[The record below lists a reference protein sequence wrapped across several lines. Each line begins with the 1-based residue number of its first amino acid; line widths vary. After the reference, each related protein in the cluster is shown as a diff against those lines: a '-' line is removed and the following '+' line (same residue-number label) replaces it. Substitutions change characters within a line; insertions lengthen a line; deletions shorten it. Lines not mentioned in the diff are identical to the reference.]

1 MSNLQQNNV
10 DNPAFTIASASELLG
25 LANDLRVQFGQARND
40 TWDSEAQMI
49 AFPRSPSNITLE
61 YQTMNNS
68 VEVKQADVVLM
79 TYPLD
84 YTQNNYT
91 AVDRLLDL
99 DYVSLA
105 RPSYV

>member
-1 MSNLQQNNV
+1 M
-10 DNPAFTIASASELLG
+10 DNPAFTISSASELLG
-25 LANDLRVQFGQARND
+25 LANDLRVRFGQARND
-40 TWDSEAQMI
+40 TWGTEAQMI
-49 AFPRSPSNITLE
+49 TFPRSPSNITLE

-84 YTQNNYT
+84 YSQNNYT
-91 AVDRLLDL
+91 AVDKLLDL

-105 RPSYV
+105 CPS

>member
-1 MSNLQQNNV
+1 V
-10 DNPAFTIASASELLG
+10 DNPAFTIASASKFLSLT
-25 LANDLRVQFGQARND
+25 NDLRVEFGQARND
-40 TWDSEAQMI
+40 TWDTEAQMI

-84 YTQNNYT
+84 FIQNYT
-91 AVDRLLDL
+91 AVDKLSDL

-105 RPSYV
+105 RPSWE